1 MLVLFRQRERIN
13 WKDLHD
19 LHEDLLLSLPPFLHF
34 DVLEFVRTL
43 QSLHTEVGEMGRFSR
58 FEFNDTSM
66 SVLPFHLKE
75 KTPLHPRNSLSQ
87 VALESGI
94 QRSQVKS
101 TNRILLK
108 SG

>member
-1 MLVLFRQRERIN
+1 MIRMRTYYPYHFSILM
-13 WKDLHD
+13 
-19 LHEDLLLSLPPFLHF
+19 SLNCQ
-34 DVLEFVRTL
+34 DTSKSGV
-43 QSLHTEVGEMGRFSR
+43 HTEVGEIGRFSR